1 MMLIGGE
8 IAPRNTEDFIFNAFT
23 LLLGALITAIL
34 FGNMAVLM

>member
-8 IAPRNTEDFIFNAFT
+8 IGPRIIEDYIFNSIT